1 MSRTKL
7 GEQYVRF
14 AVDGLPQAEAEV
26 TATSK
31 KIEST
36 WSTMR
41 QRLKAGIASI
51 GEGLGKL
58 GKEFLKVGAATG
70 IFTGLFIRGAMQGSR
85 EAEML
90 DTAFAR
96 LTKTVGDIFAPVV
109 RIAAGAIE
117 NLAQWFNG
125 LSDTTKGWVQVITLV
140 GVGIGGLGAA
150 ITLLGSVFGG
160 LAVVA
165 GVAWA
170 VVTSPIMLAV
180 AAIAILVGAIG
191 TLVDYFMGGS
201 KNMADSGNNATKS
214 WVGNMLNGIKILAQ
228 AVGNFINWYSKKSA
242 EASDWIAKKL
252 SAGME
257 ALGMVPKGTTKLL
270 GEMDPIKPFA
280 VDIDAMTG
288 AMDAFNNQVD
298 KAVPRWKDIKN
309 FAGDLPKK
317 FKNLMDGL
325 GGGNMKFNIKFDAG
339 FESLQQS
346 WERIQSADFN
356 VQEELKNVAKDQL
369 KVLGDM
375 KDVLGGIF
383 DNTKDLFAGGMAAV
397 GD

>member
-36 WSTMR
+36 WATMR
-41 QRLKAGIASI
+41 SRLKAGIAGIAENAAKLRTVALGI
-51 GEGLGKL
+51 GAVAGGFM
-58 GKEFLKVGAATG
+58 GF
-70 IFTGLFIRGAMQGSR
+70 FTRGAMQGSR

-117 NLAQWFNG
+117 NIAQWFNS
-125 LSDTTKGWVQVITLV
+125 LSETTKGWVQAVTLAAV
-140 GVGIGGLGAA
+140 GLAALSVG

-170 VVTSPIMLAV
+170 VITSPITLTI
-180 AAIAILVGAIG
+180 AAIAILVGSIG
-191 TLVDYFMGGS
+191 TLVDYFSDGS
-201 KNMADSGNNATKS
+201 KDMADAGNGATKS
-214 WVGNMLNGIKILAQ
+214 WVGNMLNGIKIIIGKVAD
-228 AVGNFINWYSKKSA
+228 FFNWYAEKSA
-242 EASDWIAKKL
+242 AASDWIAEKL
-252 SAGME
+252 SSTLEYFGFLE
-257 ALGMVPKGTTKLL
+257 KGTTAVLK
-270 GEMDPIKPFA
+270 EMDPIAPL
-280 VDIDAMTG
+280 VIDIDELNKS
-288 AMDAFNNQVD
+288 MDAFNNKVD
-298 KAVPRWKDIKN
+298 KAVPKWKDIKN
-309 FAGDLPKK
+309 FAAGLPDGLKK
-317 FKNLMDGL
+317 MMDAL
-325 GGGNMKFNIKFDAG
+325 GGGGKKFTIKFEAG

-356 VQEELKNVAKDQL
+356 VQQELNDVAKQQL
-369 KVLGDM
+369 DVL
-375 KDVLGGIF
+375 KDAKDFLGGIF
-383 DNTKDLFAGGMAAV
+383 DNTKAMFGGGMAAV

>member
-14 AVDGLPQAEAEV
+14 AVDGLKEGEQAV
-26 TATSK
+26 TQTSK

-36 WSTMR
+36 WATMR
-41 QRLKAGIASI
+41 QRLRAGIAGI
-51 GEGLGKL
+51 AENAAKLRTVALG
-58 GKEFLKVGAATG
+58 VGAVAG
-70 IFTGLFIRGAMQGSR
+70 GFMGFFTRGAMQGSR
-85 EAEML
+85 EAEIL

-109 RIAAGAIE
+109 RIVAGGIE

-125 LSDTTKGWVQVITLV
+125 LSENTKGWVQAVTLEAV
-140 GVGIGGLGAA
+140 GLAGLSVGI
-150 ITLLGSVFGG
+150 TMLGSVFGG

-165 GVAWA
+165 GIAWA
-170 VVTSPIMLAV
+170 VITSPIMLAV
-180 AAIAILVGAIG
+180 AAIAILVGSIG
-191 TLVDYFMGGS
+191 TLVDYFMDGS
-201 KNMADSGNNATKS
+201 KDMADAGNGSTKS
-214 WVGNMLNGIKILAQ
+214 WVGNMLNGIKIITVKAAQ
-228 AVGNFINWYSKKSA
+228 LFNWFA
-242 EASDWIAKKL
+242 EKAAKTSDWVAEKL
-252 SAGME
+252 SS
-257 ALGMVPKGTTKLL
+257 ALEYFGFLEKGTTEVLK
-270 GEMDPIKPFA
+270 GMDPIAPL
-280 VDIDAMTG
+280 VIDINELNKS
-288 AMDAFNNQVD
+288 MDEFNAKVD

-383 DNTKDLFAGGMAAV
+383 DNTKDLFTGGMAAV